1 MMTPDDGFD
10 ARLSAAFEKANA
22 EIKPEAAFTRRV
34 ESRLGKVFNAR
45 NLVLGGAGASGSAL
59 AASQLERLADGIH
72 FNNPLLAGLFD
83 MVGIQSMVAGGVAL
97 LALTVVIVLPG
108 RRI

>member
-10 ARLSAAFEKANA
+10 ARLGAAFEKANA
-22 EIKPEAAFTRRV
+22 EIKPEPAFIQRV
-34 ESRLGKVFNAR
+34 ESRLGKVFNPR

-59 AASQLERLADGIH
+59 AASQLERLAGGVH
-72 FNNPLLAGLFD
+72 FDNPILASLFD
-83 MVGIQSMVAGGVAL
+83 MVGVQSVVAGGVAL
-97 LALTVVIVLPG
+97 LALTVVMVLPG